1 MHLKVKTDAKSG
13 PLKREGKGEIFS
25 TLCRTS
31 DSANGTTINSF
42 EVASWYNWG
51 APRSTPGNARK
62 GVLQD
67 LIKMYKKVYLRL
79 H

>member
-1 MHLKVKTDAKSG
+1 MHLKVKADAKSG
-13 PLKREGKGEIFS
+13 PLKREGKGEVFS

-31 DSANGTTINSF
+31 DSANGTTI
-42 EVASWYNWG
+42 SWYNWG